1 MPDPS
6 ARLFVKTGCPWCAAA
21 IEFLDSHNIAYQKIN
36 VTEDPAAMQEMK
48 QLSNQTKAPTLDW
61 NGDILADFGTDE
73 LEPFLNER
81 KII

>member
-1 MPDPS
+1 VDIP
-6 ARLFVKTGCPWCAAA
+6 PWCAAA
-21 IEFLDSHNIAYQKIN
+21 IEFLDSHHIAYQKIN
-36 VTEDPAAMQEMK
+36 VTEDPAAMQEME

-73 LEPFLNER
+73 LEPFLTQR